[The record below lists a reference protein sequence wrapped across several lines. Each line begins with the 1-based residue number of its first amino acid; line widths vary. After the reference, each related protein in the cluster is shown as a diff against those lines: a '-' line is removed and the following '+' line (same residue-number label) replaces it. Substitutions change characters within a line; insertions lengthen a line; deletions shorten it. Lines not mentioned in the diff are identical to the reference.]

1 MRKLVAACIFSCI
14 INGSAAAQTPGPLP
28 AVGFIT
34 ASAQPEYSESSYVGR
49 IQSPD
54 VVTLNARVTGYLEQ
68 QTFKDGDA
76 VKQGELLYV
85 IEQPPYQAAVDQAKA
100 ALEQAQAEAHN
111 ANLSLERARALLHT
125 PAGQQSTVDSANATA
140 LSDTAQIDSAEAQ
153 LKTAQINLSYTE
165 IRSPIDG
172 QIGATAVNVG
182 NVVGPNSGTLDT
194 IVAQDPMYVNFSVP
208 VVDALQFRAN
218 SAAEGG
224 LAGLSM
230 LVQLPDGRMYN
241 QTGSIN
247 FVNNQV
253 TTNTDTLTLRGTIAN
268 PLLSAMDTLPGA
280 NRELTDGEFVTV
292 ILRARTP
299 QLQIVIPR
307 DAVITD
313 QLGDYVLELDKNN
326 TVIRTAVTLGTE
338 TINSVQIV
346 TGVASGDRII
356 VEGIQRIHPG
366 ITVNPKPAQ
375 NS

>member
-1 MRKLVAACIFSCI
+1 
-14 INGSAAAQTPGPLP
+14 
-28 AVGFIT
+28 
-34 ASAQPEYSESSYVGR
+34 
-49 IQSPD
+49 
-54 VVTLNARVTGYLEQ
+54 
-68 QTFKDGDA
+68 
-76 VKQGELLYV
+76 
-85 IEQPPYQAAVDQAKA
+85 
-100 ALEQAQAEAHN
+100 
-111 ANLSLERARALLHT
+111 
-125 PAGQQSTVDSANATA
+125 
-140 LSDTAQIDSAEAQ
+140 
-153 LKTAQINLSYTE
+153 
-165 IRSPIDG
+165 
-172 QIGATAVNVG
+172 
-182 NVVGPNSGTLDT
+182 
-194 IVAQDPMYVNFSVP
+194 MYVNFSVP

>member
-1 MRKLVAACIFSCI
+1 MFFCI
-14 INGSAAAQTPGPLP
+14 ITGSAAAQTSGPLP
-28 AVGFIT
+28 SVGFIT
-34 ASAQPEYSESSYVGR
+34 ASAQPVYNESSYVGR

-54 VVTLNARVTGYLEQ
+54 IVALNARVTGYLEQ

-85 IEQPPYQAAVDQAKA
+85 IEQPPYQAAVDQAQA
-100 ALEQAQAEAHN
+100 TLEQAQAEAHN
-111 ANLSLERARALLHT
+111 ANLSLERASALLHT
-125 PAGQQSTVDSANATA
+125 PAGQQSSVDAAKATA

-172 QIGATAVNVG
+172 QIGATLVNVG

-194 IVAQDPMYVNFSVP
+194 IVAEDPMYVNFSIP

-218 SAAEGG
+218 SGAEGG

-241 QTGSIN
+241 QTGSVD

-253 TTNTDTLTLRGTIAN
+253 TTDTDTLSLRGTIAN
-268 PLLSAMDTLPGA
+268 PLLPTINTVPGA

-292 ILRARTP
+292 ILRARAP
-299 QLQIVIPR
+299 QLQVVVPR

-338 TINSVQIV
+338 TNNSVQIV
-346 TGVASGDRII
+346 TGVVAGDRII

-366 ITVNPKPAQ
+366 MTVNPKPAQ

>member
-1 MRKLVAACIFSCI
+1 MRKLLAGCMFFCI
-14 INGSAAAQTPGPLP
+14 ITGSAAAQTSGPLP
-28 AVGFIT
+28 SVGFIT
-34 ASAQPEYSESSYVGR
+34 ASAQPVYNESSYVGR

-54 VVTLNARVTGYLEQ
+54 IVALNARVTGYLEQ

-85 IEQPPYQAAVDQAKA
+85 IEQPPYQAAVDQAQA
-100 ALEQAQAEAHN
+100 TLEQAQAEAHN
-111 ANLSLERARALLHT
+111 ANLSLERASALLHT
-125 PAGQQSTVDSANATA
+125 PAGQQSSVDAAKATA

-172 QIGATAVNVG
+172 QIGATLVNVG

-194 IVAQDPMYVNFSVP
+194 IVAEDPMYVNFSIP

-218 SAAEGG
+218 SGAEGG

-241 QTGSIN
+241 QTGSVD

-253 TTNTDTLTLRGTIAN
+253 TTDTDTLSLRGTIAN
-268 PLLSAMDTLPGA
+268 PLLPTINTVPGA

-292 ILRARTP
+292 ILRARAP
-299 QLQIVIPR
+299 QLQVVVPR

-338 TINSVQIV
+338 TNNSVQIV
-346 TGVASGDRII
+346 TGVVAGDRII

-366 ITVNPKPAQ
+366 MTVNPKPAQ